1 MEIMNMKLKMMS
13 TLWEN
18 TYRVAIEDGQGG
30 YIGTCRVVVNEPL
43 DPSELPPNAPIV
55 EPQMFVLVEDFSF
68 DASKIINFETTLADL
83 LREKFRYQI
92 PHIFFFYPS
101 PHDVLN
107 QEITQS

>member
-30 YIGTCRVVVNEPL
+30 YIGTCRVVVNVPL
-43 DPSELPPNAPIV
+43 EPSELPPNAPIV
-55 EPQMFVLVEDFSF
+55 EPQLFVLVE
-68 DASKIINFETTLADL
+68 DL

>member
-30 YIGTCRVVVNEPL
+30 YISTVRVIVNVPL
-43 DPSELPPNAPIV
+43 SPNELPPNAPRV
-55 EPQMFVLVEDFSF
+55 EPQLFVLVEDFNFNSS
-68 DASKIINFETTLADL
+68 ALIRFETTLSDL
-83 LREKFRYQI
+83 LREKFRYEI

-101 PHDVLN
+101 PHDVLT
-107 QEITQS
+107 QEINQN